1 MQKLVGSF
9 FNRHAVEDLRPLQLF
24 VDIWFQF
31 YFTALNGLLFTFPS
45 RYLFTIGLLKYLALP
60 VSSGGFPRGIR
71 VSRYSRTEMKETN
84 DFRVRD
90 YHPLG
95 SSFPAHSS
103 NHLFCHSFY
112 NKLQYLRLTTPGLY
126 RAVRLATYLTI
137 KTEFGLIR
145 VRSPLLTKYSCLRK
159 FVFCSSGY

>member
-31 YFTALNGLLFTFPS
+31 YFTALNGLIFTFPS

-60 VSSGGFPRGIR
+60 VSSGGFPQGIR
-71 VSRYSRTEMKETN
+71 VLRYSRTETKETN
-84 DFRVRD
+84 DFRLRD

-103 NHLFCHSFY
+103 NHSFVHSSC
-112 NKLQYLRLTTPGLY
+112 NKLQHLRLTTPGLN
-126 RAVRLATYLTI
+126 RVTYLSIRRTI
-137 KTEFGLIR
+137 KTEFGLFR
-145 VRSPLLTKYSCLRK
+145 FRSPLLTKCSRLRE
-159 FVFCSSGY
+159 FVFWSSGY